1 MKTISQAVKVTLTS
15 SIIKDG
21 GSITNMAD
29 YDLIFDEIYG
39 YIAIL
44 KSWFAPPAQYS
55 CMGMINKQGNRI
67 MARQSLRF
75 DGAAFD
81 SVYAVEPFLLI
92 SSTLV
97 ASWFFAADE
106 GKLATRS

>member
-44 KSWFAPPAQYS
+44 KS
-55 CMGMINKQGNRI
+55 
-67 MARQSLRF
+67 
-75 DGAAFD
+75 
-81 SVYAVEPFLLI
+81 
-92 SSTLV
+92 
-97 ASWFFAADE
+97 
-106 GKLATRS
+106 